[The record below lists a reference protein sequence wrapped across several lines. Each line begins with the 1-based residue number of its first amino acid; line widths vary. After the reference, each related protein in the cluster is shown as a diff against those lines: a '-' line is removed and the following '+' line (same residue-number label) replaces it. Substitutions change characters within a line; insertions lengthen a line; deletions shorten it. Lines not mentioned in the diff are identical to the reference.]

1 MAIDLVTQYTG
12 LVDEKFAAESKKS
25 LVTNQ
30 NYEWTG
36 AHSIK
41 LYKISTADMNDYGR
55 NSDSNRYGTP
65 KDLDATTEELIL
77 KKDRSFTFVLDRLDQ
92 DETGLALAA
101 GSALERQIR
110 EKVIPEVDTYTYGV
124 MCAGAGIKPA
134 ALELTASN
142 IYDQIIT
149 ASKELDDAEVPETER
164 CIIVTPDVYL
174 IMKKSKDIILDTEV
188 GADMRLKGVIG
199 NLDGCSVIKIPAIR
213 LPEHFGFMM
222 CHKIATTAPLKLES
236 YKAHEDAPGYSG
248 TLVEGRICYDAFVL
262 ENKTKGI
269 YYQAQPQ
276 K

>member
-1 MAIDLVTQYTG
+1 MAIDLVTQYKS
-12 LVDEKFAAESKKS
+12 LVDEKFSAESKKS

-30 NYEWTG
+30 DYEWTG

-41 LYKISTADMNDYGR
+41 LYKISTADMNDYSR
-55 NSDSNRYGTP
+55 NSGSNRYGTP
-65 KDLDATTEELIL
+65 KDLDATTEELVL

-101 GSALERQIR
+101 GTALERQIR
-110 EKVIPEVDTYTYGV
+110 EKVIPEVDVYTYGV

-134 ALELTASN
+134 ALELTAAN
-142 IYDQIIT
+142 IYEQIIT

-164 CIIVTPDVYL
+164 CIIVTPDTYL

-199 NLDGCSVIKIPAIR
+199 NLDGCNVIKIPSIR

-222 CHKIATTAPLKLES
+222 CHKSATTAPLKLES

-262 ENKTKGI
+262 ENKAKGI
-269 YYQAQPQ
+269 YYQAQPA
-276 K
+276 

>member
-1 MAIDLVTQYTG
+1 MAIDLVTQYKG
-12 LVDEKFAAESKKS
+12 LVDEKFSAESKKS

-30 NYEWTG
+30 DYEWTG

-41 LYKISTADMNDYGR
+41 LYKISTADMNDYSR
-55 NSDSNRYGTP
+55 NSGSNRYGTP
-65 KDLDATTEELIL
+65 KDLDATTEELVL

-101 GSALERQIR
+101 GTALERQIR
-110 EKVIPEVDTYTYGV
+110 EKVIPEVDVYTYGV
-124 MCAGAGIKPA
+124 MCAGAGIKPV
-134 ALELTASN
+134 ALELTADN
-142 IYDQIIT
+142 IYEQIIT

-164 CIIVTPDVYL
+164 CIIVTPDTYL

-199 NLDGCSVIKIPAIR
+199 NLDGCNVIKIPSIR

-222 CHKIATTAPLKLES
+222 CHKSATTAPLKLES

-262 ENKTKGI
+262 ENKAKGI
-269 YYQAQPQ
+269 YYQAQPE
-276 K
+276 